1 MTSAFLDAGDLQRMD
16 REATLTEQAPRAL
29 PASDRSPPEDNLVLQ
44 DEPEEDGFDLLLE
57 GILEALRR
65 RL

>member
-1 MTSAFLDAGDLQRMD
+1 MTSAFLDAGDLQRLD
-16 REATLTEQAPRAL
+16 REASLTEEAPRVL
-29 PASDRSPPEDNLVLQ
+29 PEDRSLPEDDLVLQ